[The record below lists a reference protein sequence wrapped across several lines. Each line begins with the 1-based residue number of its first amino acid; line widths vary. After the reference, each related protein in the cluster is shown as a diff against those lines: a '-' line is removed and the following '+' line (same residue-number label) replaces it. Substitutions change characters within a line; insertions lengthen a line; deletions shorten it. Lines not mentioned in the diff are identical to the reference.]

1 MGLSAVLP
9 LDHLI
14 DRISD
19 GAFLRDLAQETGL
32 DKRRLSERLRK
43 HPDYQAAKECAIE
56 VQLDDAQLALRLAR
70 EPADIARAR
79 EMFRAAAWR
88 AEREF
93 PSRWGQKVESKQDL
107 SISVRVNVLG
117 AEGRLIEGQSVA
129 IPAQIGAA
137 QQQVI
142 TQSNQGADS
151 ADSSI
156 ISEE

>member
-1 MGLSAVLP
+1 MSAVP

-117 AEGRLIEGQSVA
+117 AENAPGLLIEGQSVA

>member
-1 MGLSAVLP
+1 M
-9 LDHLI
+9 
-14 DRISD
+14 
-19 GAFLRDLAQETGL
+19 
-32 DKRRLSERLRK
+32 RK